1 MAEKL
6 PAKPP
11 KCSPS
16 RPRPH
21 AVCLLGYYGLT
32 PTHVARACGTYLQ
45 QVQIALDTKRF
56 VRAEYANVVTIRSG
70 TERLLRE
77 AGWQGEPAE
86 LWAEYDAALRE
97 RSAA

>member
-1 MAEKL
+1 MTSSQAKL
-6 PAKPP
+6 VKITADQA
-11 KCSPS
+11 
-16 RPRPH
+16 RPH
-21 AVCLLGYYGLT
+21 VLGLLGYFEMT
-32 PTHVARACGTYLQ
+32 QTDVARATGYYLL
-45 QVQIALDTKRF
+45 QVQRALNIDTF
-56 VRAEYANVVTIRSG
+56 SACSIEVVLNVRAA